1 MDQEK
6 TLFYENQDESY
17 SMVDLYLNH
26 TFFVSEDSYNYYDI
40 DVDKILLYEKS
51 DNKYCIRYND
61 VNKIKVV
68 PLQLEL
74 NYFFGDMYTFTNNDR
89 IMFIKSNEKELF
101 KKFREIWNKITE
113 LIGINNAPDFVKNTI
128 DDVADEFITVDIPK
142 NRSITDGNYR
152 NKLVIFLHSVINNY
166 LKTSLV
172 HSLIMP
178 ISIYQKI
185 NNQCAYTLII
195 IKNFLLLFFNVYKNE
210 QKEYKF

>member
-113 LIGINNAPDFVKNTI
+113 LIGINNAPDFVETTL
-128 DDVADEFITVDIPK
+128 DDGDEFIMADVHENTSFVGDSNI
-142 NRSITDGNYR
+142 
-152 NKLVIFLHSVINNY
+152 NKLVIVLHSVIDDY
-166 LKTSLV
+166 LQTSFV
-172 HSLIMP
+172 QHINT
-178 ISIYQKI
+178 QK
-185 NNQCAYTLII
+185 CT
-195 IKNFLLLFFNVYKNE
+195 
-210 QKEYKF
+210 